1 MKPVKTN
8 ENKVRRHV
16 KDYKKQSN
24 DLNSPR
30 VPDSSGAHRQGERVS
45 YDTADRLAEEMAKLR
60 DSK

>member
-8 ENKVRRHV
+8 ENKINRRV
-16 KDYKKQSN
+16 KDYKKKSN
-24 DLNSPR
+24 DLNSPKL
-30 VPDSSGAHRQGERVS
+30 PDSSGAARQREQVS